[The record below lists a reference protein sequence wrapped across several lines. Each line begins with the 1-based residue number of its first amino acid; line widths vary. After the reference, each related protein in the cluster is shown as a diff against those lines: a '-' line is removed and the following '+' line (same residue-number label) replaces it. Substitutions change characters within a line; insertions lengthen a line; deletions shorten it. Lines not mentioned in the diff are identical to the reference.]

1 VEFTREDKSIPEGL
15 STRFATILNCYEFPQ
30 AGAFCDLRQKKDAP
44 LGGYARRAKSEG
56 RNKMACFRRLTEN
69 SGQ

>member
-1 VEFTREDKSIPEGL
+1 MQ
-15 STRFATILNCYEFPQ
+15 FPQ
-30 AGAFCDLRQKKDAP
+30 AAALYGLRQKKDAP